1 MNMDLVEII
10 RKLISLKQE
19 GAYWDFKRQWY
30 SKDKKVDL
38 LHDIICMAN
47 NLENRDAYIIIGVD
61 EENDYSLVDVKLDV
75 NRKNTQKMVDFL
87 RDKKFAGGVRPVVYV
102 QEVKLFETDI
112 DVIVIKNS
120 YETPFYLT
128 ESFQGVMANNIYTR
142 VMDSNTPKTKSADI
156 FYIEYLWKK
165 RFRLITTPLERM
177 KYYLTLKE
185 DWVNTPT
192 NWKTDK
198 KYNKYYPEFTIEYTL
213 DDDGNGYQY
222 YLFNQTDTTP
232 HWRKIRL
239 YYHQTM
245 LDELEGVSLDGGR
258 YFTPTPLTEGI
269 SLTKYHQ
276 WDIVYKY
283 YIIDTLRYVVHEFY
297 YEPDGNEET
306 HAHRC
311 LEECVLTFES
321 EVEKEEFNKY
331 VVEHW
336 DEKDI
341 FSDGIHI
348 PYMPPIEGYKM
359 EVFEKEFRNV
369 QILKRMLVKF
379 RWERYREQ

>member
-1 MNMDLVEII
+1 
-10 RKLISLKQE
+10 
-19 GAYWDFKRQWY
+19 
-30 SKDKKVDL
+30 
-38 LHDIICMAN
+38 
-47 NLENRDAYIIIGVD
+47 
-61 EENDYSLVDVKLDV
+61 
-75 NRKNTQKMVDFL
+75 
-87 RDKKFAGGVRPVVYV
+87 
-102 QEVKLFETDI
+102 
-112 DVIVIKNS
+112 
-120 YETPFYLT
+120 
-128 ESFQGVMANNIYTR
+128 
-142 VMDSNTPKTKSADI
+142 
-156 FYIEYLWKK
+156 
-165 RFRLITTPLERM
+165 
-177 KYYLTLKE
+177 
-185 DWVNTPT
+185 
-192 NWKTDK
+192 
-198 KYNKYYPEFTIEYTL
+198 
-213 DDDGNGYQY
+213 
-222 YLFNQTDTTP
+222 
-232 HWRKIRL
+232 
-239 YYHQTM
+239 M

-297 YEPDGNEET
+297 YEPDGDEET

-311 LEECVLTFES
+311 FEECVLTFES

>member
-1 MNMDLVEII
+1 
-10 RKLISLKQE
+10 
-19 GAYWDFKRQWY
+19 
-30 SKDKKVDL
+30 
-38 LHDIICMAN
+38 
-47 NLENRDAYIIIGVD
+47 
-61 EENDYSLVDVKLDV
+61 
-75 NRKNTQKMVDFL
+75 
-87 RDKKFAGGVRPVVYV
+87 
-102 QEVKLFETDI
+102 
-112 DVIVIKNS
+112 
-120 YETPFYLT
+120 
-128 ESFQGVMANNIYTR
+128 
-142 VMDSNTPKTKSADI
+142 
-156 FYIEYLWKK
+156 
-165 RFRLITTPLERM
+165 M

-222 YLFNQTDTTP
+222 YLFNQTDITP

-269 SLTKYHQ
+269 SLTEYHQ

-297 YEPDGNEET
+297 YEPDGDEET

-311 LEECVLTFES
+311 FEECVLVFES

-336 DEKDI
+336 NEKDI
-341 FSDGIHI
+341 FSDKIHI

-369 QILKRMLVKF
+369 QILKRMLEKF